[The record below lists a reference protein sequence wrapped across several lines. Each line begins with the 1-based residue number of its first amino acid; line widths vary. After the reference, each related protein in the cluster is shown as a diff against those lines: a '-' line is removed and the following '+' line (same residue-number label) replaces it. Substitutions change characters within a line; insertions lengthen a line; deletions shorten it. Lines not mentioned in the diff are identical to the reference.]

1 MYSSLKLFFSLVTKK
16 VKGKYLNHL
25 NLNCTKGKLKNG
37 LEYILYQDK
46 SIPIVSVNIWYKV
59 GSAYET
65 KGKTG
70 LAHLFEHMMFQGS
83 ENVAKEMHFRF
94 IQEAG
99 GTLNGS
105 TTTDRTNY
113 YEKLPSNY
121 LELALWLESD
131 RMGYF
136 LPALTQ
142 EKLDNQKDVVKNERL
157 ERYDNQPY
165 GLAWEIINTNLY
177 PENHPYSW
185 STIGFLKD
193 IEGYTMDD
201 VKSFFKK
208 YYSPNNA
215 CLVIAG
221 DFENNNTIELIEN
234 YFGSIEPFEADYK
247 PVSKKPT
254 LKNNILIEHKDNV
267 QLERIYFA
275 WHSDLIFGKDD
286 ASLEVAADILT
297 GSKNSRLYKKLVF
310 DLQIAQDISAFQ
322 YSGKFG
328 GQFMI
333 ISTARQG
340 TNPDDIKKIILE
352 ELSTLSLNEVSDK
365 ELEKSKNGIKAQFIS
380 AMQNLDTVAD
390 YLNHYNFHLNEPN
403 SFEYDLSRYNE
414 VSKYSIRAAVN
425 KYLTNPFVELR
436 IIPKEV

>member
-1 MYSSLKLFFSLVTKK
+1 M
-16 VKGKYLNHL
+16 NHL

-46 SIPIVSVNIWYKV
+46 SIPLVSVNIWYKV

-83 ENVAKEMHFRF
+83 ANVPKEMHFRY

-105 TTTDRTNY
+105 TSSDRTNY
-113 YEKLPSNY
+113 YEKLPANN

-131 RMGYF
+131 RMGFF
-136 LPALTQ
+136 LPALTE
-142 EKLDNQKDVVKNERL
+142 EKLNNQKDVVKNERL

-165 GLAWEIINTNLY
+165 GLAWELLITNLY
-177 PENHPYSW
+177 PESHPYSW

-193 IEGYTMDD
+193 IESYTFED
-201 VKSFFKK
+201 VKNFFQK

-221 DFENNNTIELIEN
+221 DFEKDNAISLITKYFEPIQPFDNNHKINFPVPSLKEN
-234 YFGSIEPFEADYK
+234 IFIQQ
-247 PVSKKPT
+247 
-254 LKNNILIEHKDNV
+254 KDNV
-267 QLERIYFA
+267 QLDRIYLA
-275 WHSDLIFGKDD
+275 WHSDFIYGLND
-286 ASLEVAADILT
+286 APLEVVSDILS

-310 DLQIAQDISAFQ
+310 DLQIAQDVTAFQ

-328 GQFMI
+328 GHFMI
-333 ISTARQG
+333 ISTARPG
-340 TNPDDIKKIILE
+340 INLDRLKEVI
-352 ELSTLSLNEVSDK
+352 LNEINELIKNGVSPR
-365 ELEKSKNGIKAQFIS
+365 ELEKSKNGIKAHFIYS
-380 AMQNLDTVAD
+380 MQNLDTVAD
-390 YLNHYNFHLNEPN
+390 YLNHYNYYLNEPN
-403 SFEYDLSRYNE
+403 SFEFDLNRYNK
-414 VSKYSIRAAVN
+414 VDNDTIKNAAAL
-425 KYLTNPFVELR
+425 YLTNPFVELR
-436 IIPKEV
+436 ITPKENSL

>member
-1 MYSSLKLFFSLVTKK
+1 
-16 VKGKYLNHL
+16 LNHL

-37 LEYILYQDK
+37 LEYILYEDK
-46 SIPIVSVNIWYKV
+46 SIPLVSVNIWYRV

-83 ENVAKEMHFRF
+83 ENVPKEMHFRY

-105 TTTDRTNY
+105 TSTDKTNY

-165 GLAWEIINTNLY
+165 GLAWELINTNLY
-177 PENHPYSW
+177 PESHPYSW

-193 IEGYTMDD
+193 IESYTFDD
-201 VKSFFKK
+201 VKNFFKK

-221 DFENNNTIELIEN
+221 DFEKEDAVQLIEK
-234 YFGSIEPFEADYK
+234 YFGFIEPFESNHK
-247 PVSKKPT
+247 PESNKLT
-254 LKNNILIEHKDNV
+254 LNKSILVEHKDNV
-267 QLERIYFA
+267 QLDRIYLA
-275 WHSDLIFGKDD
+275 WHSDFIFGKDD
-286 ASLEVAADILT
+286 SSLEVAADILT

-310 DLQIAQDISAFQ
+310 DLQIAQDVTAFQ

-333 ISTARQG
+333 ISTARPG
-340 TNPDDIKKIILE
+340 TNLDGLKKIILE
-352 ELSTLSLNEVSDK
+352 EVNTIVTADVSDK
-365 ELEKSKNGIKAQFIS
+365 ELEKSKNGIKAQFVF

-390 YLNHYNFHLNEPN
+390 YLNHYNYHLNEPN
-403 SFEYDLSRYNE
+403 SFERDLERYNE
-414 VSKYSIRAAVN
+414 VNKISLKSAVQN
-425 KYLTNPFVELR
+425 YLTKPFVELR
-436 IIPKEV
+436 ITPKETL

>member
-1 MYSSLKLFFSLVTKK
+1 M
-16 VKGKYLNHL
+16 NHL

-46 SIPIVSVNIWYKV
+46 SIPLVSVNIWYKV

-83 ENVAKEMHFRF
+83 ANVPKEMHFRY

-105 TTTDRTNY
+105 TSSDRTNY
-113 YEKLPSNY
+113 YEKLPANN

-131 RMGYF
+131 RMGFF
-136 LPALTQ
+136 LPALTE
-142 EKLDNQKDVVKNERL
+142 EKLNNQKDVVKNERL

-165 GLAWEIINTNLY
+165 GLAWELLITNLY

-193 IEGYTMDD
+193 IESYTFEDI
-201 VKSFFKK
+201 KNFFQK

-221 DFENNNTIELIEN
+221 DFEKDNAISLITKYFEPIQPFDNNHKINFPVPSLKEN
-234 YFGSIEPFEADYK
+234 IFIQQ
-247 PVSKKPT
+247 
-254 LKNNILIEHKDNV
+254 KDNV
-267 QLERIYFA
+267 QLDRIYLA
-275 WHSDLIFGKDD
+275 WHSDFIYGLND
-286 ASLEVAADILT
+286 APLEVVSDILS

-310 DLQIAQDISAFQ
+310 DLQIAQDVTAFQ

-328 GQFMI
+328 GHFMI
-333 ISTARQG
+333 ISTARPG
-340 TNPDDIKKIILE
+340 INLDRLKEVI
-352 ELSTLSLNEVSDK
+352 LNEINELIKNGVSPR
-365 ELEKSKNGIKAQFIS
+365 ELEKSKNGIKAHFIYS
-380 AMQNLDTVAD
+380 MQNLDTVAD
-390 YLNHYNFHLNEPN
+390 YLNHYNYYLNEPN
-403 SFEYDLSRYNE
+403 SFEFDLNRYNK
-414 VSKYSIRAAVN
+414 VDNDTIKNAAAL
-425 KYLTNPFVELR
+425 YLTKPFVELR
-436 IIPKEV
+436 ITPKENSL

>member
-1 MYSSLKLFFSLVTKK
+1 
-16 VKGKYLNHL
+16 LNHL
-25 NLNCTKGKLKNG
+25 NLNCPKGKLKNG

-46 SIPIVSVNIWYKV
+46 SLPLVSVNIWYKV

-83 ENVAKEMHFRF
+83 QNVAKEMHFRY

-105 TTTDRTNY
+105 TSTDRTNY
-113 YEKLPSNY
+113 YEKLPSND
-121 LELALWLESD
+121 LELALWLEAD
-131 RMGYF
+131 RMGFF

-165 GLAWEIINTNLY
+165 GLAWEIMNQNLY

-193 IEGYTMDD
+193 IESYTFDD
-201 VKSFFKK
+201 VQNFFRS
-208 YYSPNNA
+208 YYSPDNA
-215 CLVIAG
+215 CIVIAG
-221 DFENNNTIELIEN
+221 DFENENVICLLEKYFGAIESFNSKHQPSTVQSDLIE
-234 YFGSIEPFEADYK
+234 
-247 PVSKKPT
+247 
-254 LKNNILIEHKDNV
+254 NILIEYKDNV
-267 QLERIYFA
+267 QLDRIYLG
-275 WHSDLIFGKDD
+275 WQSDLIFGEYDS
-286 ASLEVAADILT
+286 SLEVAADILS

-310 DLQIAQDISAFQ
+310 DLQIAQDVSAFQ

-333 ISTARQG
+333 VSTVRPGVNLNQL
-340 TNPDDIKKIILE
+340 KEIILD
-352 ELSTLSLNEVSDK
+352 EVNQIVNSGVTGK
-365 ELEKSKNGIKAQFIS
+365 ELEKSKNGIKAQFVY
-380 AMQNLDTVAD
+380 AMQNIDTVAD
-390 YLNHYNFHLNEPN
+390 YLNHYNYHLNEPN
-403 SFEYDLSRYNE
+403 SFEFDLARYNN
-414 VSKYSIRAAVN
+414 VDSISLTDAFK
-425 KYLTNPFVELR
+425 KYLTKPFVELR
-436 IIPKEV
+436 ITPKG

>member
-1 MYSSLKLFFSLVTKK
+1 M
-16 VKGKYLNHL
+16 NHL
-25 NLNCTKGKLKNG
+25 NLNCTKGILKNG

-46 SIPIVSVNIWYKV
+46 SIPLVSVNIWYKV

-83 ENVAKEMHFRF
+83 ANVPKEMHFRY

-105 TTTDRTNY
+105 TSSDRTNY
-113 YEKLPSNY
+113 YEKLPANN

-131 RMGYF
+131 RMGFF
-136 LPALTQ
+136 LPALTE
-142 EKLDNQKDVVKNERL
+142 EKLNNQKDVVKNERL

-165 GLAWEIINTNLY
+165 GLAWELLITNLY

-193 IEGYTMDD
+193 IESYTFEDI
-201 VKSFFKK
+201 KNFFQK

-221 DFENNNTIELIEN
+221 DFEKDNAISLITKYFEPIQPFDNNHKINFPVPSLKEN
-234 YFGSIEPFEADYK
+234 IFIQQ
-247 PVSKKPT
+247 
-254 LKNNILIEHKDNV
+254 KDNV
-267 QLERIYFA
+267 QLDRIYLA
-275 WHSDLIFGKDD
+275 WHSDFIYGLND
-286 ASLEVAADILT
+286 APLEVVSDILS

-310 DLQIAQDISAFQ
+310 DLQIAQDVTAFQ

-328 GQFMI
+328 GHFMI
-333 ISTARQG
+333 ISTARPG
-340 TNPDDIKKIILE
+340 INLDRLKEVI
-352 ELSTLSLNEVSDK
+352 LNEINELIKNGVSPR
-365 ELEKSKNGIKAQFIS
+365 ELEKSKNGIKAHFIYS
-380 AMQNLDTVAD
+380 MQNLDTVAD
-390 YLNHYNFHLNEPN
+390 YLNHYNYYLNEPN
-403 SFEYDLSRYNE
+403 SFEFDLNRYNK
-414 VSKYSIRAAVN
+414 VDNDTIKNAAAL
-425 KYLTNPFVELR
+425 YLTKPFVELR
-436 IIPKEV
+436 ITPKENSL

>member
-1 MYSSLKLFFSLVTKK
+1 M
-16 VKGKYLNHL
+16 NHL

-37 LEYILYQDK
+37 LEYILYEDK
-46 SIPIVSVNIWYKV
+46 SLPLVSVNIWYKV

-83 ENVAKEMHFRF
+83 ENVPKEMHFRY

-105 TTTDRTNY
+105 TSTDKTNY

-165 GLAWEIINTNLY
+165 GLAWELISTNLY
-177 PENHPYSW
+177 PEGHPYSW
-185 STIGFLKD
+185 STIGHLKD
-193 IEGYTMDD
+193 IESYTFDD
-201 VKSFFKK
+201 VKNFFKK

-215 CLVIAG
+215 CLVVAG
-221 DFENNNTIELIEN
+221 DFEKENAVQLIEK
-234 YFGSIEPFEADYK
+234 YFGSIEPFDSNHK
-247 PVSKKPT
+247 PESIKMT
-254 LKNNILIEHKDNV
+254 LKENILVEHKDNV
-267 QLERIYFA
+267 QLDRIYLA

-286 ASLEVAADILT
+286 SSLEVAADILT

-310 DLQIAQDISAFQ
+310 DLQIAQDVTAFQ

-333 ISTARQG
+333 ISTARPE
-340 TNPDDIKKIILE
+340 TNLDELKKIILDE
-352 ELSTLSLNEVSDK
+352 VNILASSDVSDK
-365 ELEKSKNGIKAQFIS
+365 ELEKSKNGIKAQFVF

-390 YLNHYNFHLNEPN
+390 YLNHYNYHLNEPN
-403 SFEYDLSRYNE
+403 SFEFDLERYN
-414 VSKYSIRAAVN
+414 KVN
-425 KYLTNPFVELR
+425 KNSLRSAVHNYLTKPFVELR
-436 IIPKEV
+436 ITPKEKL

>member
-1 MYSSLKLFFSLVTKK
+1 M
-16 VKGKYLNHL
+16 NHL

-37 LEYILYQDK
+37 LEYILYEDK
-46 SIPIVSVNIWYKV
+46 SLPLVSVNIWYKV

-83 ENVAKEMHFRF
+83 ENVPKEMHFRY

-105 TTTDRTNY
+105 TSTDKTNY

-165 GLAWEIINTNLY
+165 GLAWELINTNLY
-177 PENHPYSW
+177 PEGHPYSW

-193 IEGYTMDD
+193 IENYTFED
-201 VKSFFKK
+201 VKNFFKK

-215 CLVIAG
+215 CLVVAG
-221 DFENNNTIELIEN
+221 DIETENAVQLIEK
-234 YFGSIEPFEADYK
+234 YFGSIKSFDSNHK
-247 PVSKKPT
+247 PESQKLSLKK
-254 LKNNILIEHKDNV
+254 NILVEHKDNV
-267 QLERIYFA
+267 QLDRIYFA
-275 WHSDLIFGKDD
+275 WHSDLIFGDDD

-310 DLQIAQDISAFQ
+310 DLQIAQDVTTFQ
-322 YSGKFG
+322 HSGKFG
-328 GQFMI
+328 GQFLI
-333 ISTARQG
+333 ISTARPG
-340 TNPDDIKKIILE
+340 TTLDELKKIILDE
-352 ELSTLSLNEVSDK
+352 VNILATTYVSDK
-365 ELEKSKNGIKAQFIS
+365 ELEKSKNGIKAQFVF

-390 YLNHYNFHLNEPN
+390 YLNHYNYHLSEPN
-403 SFEYDLSRYNE
+403 SFEHDLERYNE
-414 VSKYSIRAAVN
+414 VNKNSLRSAVQN
-425 KYLTNPFVELR
+425 HLTKPFVELR
-436 IIPKEV
+436 ITPKEKL

>member
-1 MYSSLKLFFSLVTKK
+1 M
-16 VKGKYLNHL
+16 NHL
-25 NLNCTKGKLKNG
+25 NLNYTKGKLNNG

-46 SIPIVSVNIWYKV
+46 SLPIVSVNIWYKV
-59 GSAYET
+59 GSAYEK

-83 ENVAKEMHFRF
+83 ENVAKEMHFRHV
-94 IQEAG
+94 QEAG

-105 TTTDRTNY
+105 TSTDRTNY
-113 YEKLPSNY
+113 YEKLPANY

-136 LPALTQ
+136 IPALSQ

-165 GLAWEIINTNLY
+165 GLAWELINTNLY

-185 STIGFLKD
+185 STIGILKD
-193 IEGYTMDD
+193 IESYTLDD
-201 VKSFFKK
+201 VENFFKD

-221 DFENNNTIELIEN
+221 DFEENSTIDLIN
-234 YFGSIEPFEADYK
+234 KYFGSIKSFDSNLK
-247 PVSKKPT
+247 PEVSRTELNK
-254 LKNNILIEHKDNV
+254 NILVEHKDNV
-267 QLERIYFA
+267 QLDRIYLA
-275 WHSDLIFGKDD
+275 WHSDFIFGIDD
-286 ASLEVAADILT
+286 SSLEVAADILS

-310 DLQIAQDISAFQ
+310 DLQIAQDVTAFQ

-333 ISTARQG
+333 ISTAQPG
-340 TNPDDIKKIILE
+340 VNLDEIKNIILD
-352 ELSTLSLNEVSDK
+352 EVKLIIKEGVSNK
-365 ELEKSKNGIKAQFIS
+365 ELEKSKNGIRAQFVY
-380 AMQNLDTVAD
+380 AMQNLDTIAD
-390 YLNHYNFHLNEPN
+390 YLNHYNYHINEPN
-403 SFEYDLSRYNE
+403 SFMFDLERYN
-414 VSKYSIRAAVN
+414 SVN
-425 KYLTNPFVELR
+425 NNSLKTALEEYLAKPYVELR
-436 IIPKEV
+436 ITPKG